1 MRSFTEI
8 SFSSSTSNKQSGRKG
23 PQQKLIQTA
32 WKASG
37 KVRDRAI
44 PKADSMRLWLKSSC
58 AKSSLVVAIS
68 TVPGTYLYPFYN
80 HFQQQVTPSPAAS
93 LQLHCTPSGAPLGS
107 EASVGA
113 VQSPPRNKIAT
124 IKIELWLLW
133 KLFITWY
140 VKIIENWFGKMVLPK
155 TSFRVSGYIK
165 PVWSKQTGGHLFSSN
180 GMTR

>member
-1 MRSFTEI
+1 MDSD
-8 SFSSSTSNKQSGRKG
+8 KSGRKR
-23 PQQKLIQTA
+23 PLQKLIQTA
-32 WKASG
+32 WKAIG

-113 VQSPPRNKIAT
+113 VQSPPRNRFAT

-133 KLFITWY
+133 KLFITWQ
-140 VKIIENWFGKMVLPK
+140 VKLIEDWFGEMVLPK
-155 TSFRVSGYIK
+155 RSFRVSGYIK
-165 PVWSKQTGGHLFSSN
+165 PVWSKQTGGHLYHLFSSN
-180 GMTR
+180 CMTR

>member
-1 MRSFTEI
+1 MKSNSPIWPNHQSNNKKLKIGLVRSFTEI
-8 SFSSSTSNKQSGRKG
+8 SFRSSTSNKQSGRKR
-23 PQQKLIQTA
+23 PHQKLIQTA

-93 LQLHCTPSGAPLGS
+93 LQLLCTPSGAPLGS

-113 VQSPPRNKIAT
+113 VQSPPRNRIAT

-133 KLFITWY
+133 KLFITW
-140 VKIIENWFGKMVLPK
+140 
-155 TSFRVSGYIK
+155 
-165 PVWSKQTGGHLFSSN
+165 
-180 GMTR
+180 